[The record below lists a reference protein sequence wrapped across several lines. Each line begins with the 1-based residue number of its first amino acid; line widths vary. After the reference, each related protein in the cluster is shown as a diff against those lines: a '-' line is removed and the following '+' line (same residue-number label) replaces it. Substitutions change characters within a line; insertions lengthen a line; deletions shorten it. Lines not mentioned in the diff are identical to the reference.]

1 MSDAINEDVEFQK
14 KIYRKKLFFFWKK
27 MLYYTQS
34 GNRLSDDRLLL
45 KSRVEWDM
53 KNTTRSWCIYERFDR

>member
-1 MSDAINEDVEFQK
+1 
-14 KIYRKKLFFFWKK
+14 

-53 KNTTRSWCIYERFDR
+53 KDITRSWCIYERFDR